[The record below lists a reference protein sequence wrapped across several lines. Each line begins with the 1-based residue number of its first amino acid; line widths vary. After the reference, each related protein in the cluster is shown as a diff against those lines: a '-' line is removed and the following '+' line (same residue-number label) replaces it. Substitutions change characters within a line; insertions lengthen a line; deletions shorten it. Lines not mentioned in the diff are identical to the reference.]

1 MKPDHEAA
9 KKWAEDVWDT
19 LKDTAL
25 HEVLEADAIDHR
37 NAAACYLD
45 AMARLDKAEKAGESW
60 KDAYFKLIRAIGSS
74 PNCSKS
80 PVSIAQE
87 LLAQRDE
94 AEKLRDVA
102 YGLLDVAVKER
113 DEALALLEKIAASDD
128 WSGGLSNTSHQE
140 CARAFLAKHRKNAKE
155 NHNALPE
162 KTVAPPDPQ
171 A

>member
-1 MKPDHEAA
+1 MPNNDVKIDHEAA
-9 KKWAEDVWDT
+9 KRYAAYIGDMARDHVCGQDDVN
-19 LKDTAL
+19 LS
-25 HEVLEADAIDHR
+25 
-37 NAAACYLD
+37 AAYLD

-94 AEKLRDVA
+94 AEKLRGVA

-113 DEALALLEKIAASDD
+113 DEALALLERVTDD
-128 WSGGLSNTSHQE
+128 ELGGTPDLFCPDGGWEQWWE
-140 CARAFLAKHRKNAKE
+140 KVRAFRAKHRNTGA
-155 NHNALPE
+155 NHG
-162 KTVAPPDPQ
+162 K
-171 A
+171 